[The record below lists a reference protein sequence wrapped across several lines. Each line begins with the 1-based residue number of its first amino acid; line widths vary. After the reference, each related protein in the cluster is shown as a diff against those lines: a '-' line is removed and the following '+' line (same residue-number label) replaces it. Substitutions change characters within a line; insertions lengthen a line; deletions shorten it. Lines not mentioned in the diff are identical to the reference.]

1 MMDLPEGESGKV
13 TDHLPPITI
22 ILSCTFV
29 DCSEPEY
36 VLHFV
41 RILSMDRFSSV
52 KFLNS
57 GKKKEKR
64 RRKSRVWYLAQYL
77 LKIKSS

>member
-1 MMDLPEGESGKV
+1 MMDLPEGESSKV

-36 VLHFV
+36 ILHFV
-41 RILSMDRFSSV
+41 RILSIGFGPLSLPIRA
-52 KFLNS
+52 
-57 GKKKEKR
+57 KKKERKKGEENR
-64 RRKSRVWYLAQYL
+64 RCDIWLG
-77 LKIKSS
+77 IC